1 MERLS
6 HEDRAR
12 RRIGKQFG
20 IQLVKRKLAVGIMA
34 DGVQRLHE
42 FDGVSPDGK
51 VAIEVKTNELR
62 ATPGKPRGRYDSA
75 IKQALALD
83 LYVLSRVSARTKLL
97 VLTDRPLFDVCSRDM
112 DGLLAPDTQIV
123 YCSAEGSAEY

>member
-6 HEDRAR
+6 NEDRAR
-12 RRIGKQFG
+12 RRIGEQLG
-20 IQLVKRKLAVGIMA
+20 IQLAKQKLVVGIKA

-42 FDGVSPDGK
+42 FDGVSPDGQ
-51 VAIEVKTNELR
+51 VVIEVKTNELR

-83 LYVLSRVSARTKLL
+83 LYVLSRVGAKTKLL
-97 VLTDRPLFDVCSRDM
+97 V
-112 DGLLAPDTQIV
+112 
-123 YCSAEGSAEY
+123 